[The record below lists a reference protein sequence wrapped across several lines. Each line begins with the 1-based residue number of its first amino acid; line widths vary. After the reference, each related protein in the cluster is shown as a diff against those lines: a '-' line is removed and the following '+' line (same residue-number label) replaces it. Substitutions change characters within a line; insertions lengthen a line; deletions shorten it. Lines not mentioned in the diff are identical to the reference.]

1 MLASIIRTLV
11 PVIVGVLLGWAAKAG
26 FDLPAGAVT
35 EVVTVALTTGYYTVS
50 RLLEQQWP
58 QLGRILLSLG
68 LTSAGSPVYA
78 RVSNGTAGRLPR
90 A

>member
-11 PVIVGVLLGWAAKAG
+11 PVVVGVLLGWAAKVG

-35 EVVTVALTTGYYTVS
+35 EVVTVALTTVYYAVA
-50 RLLEQQWP
+50 RLLEQEWP
-58 QLGRILLSLG
+58 QVGRFLLSLG
-68 LTSAGSPVYA
+68 LTKAGSPQYA
-78 RVSNGTAGRLPR
+78 RVASGAQRLPR

>member
-11 PVIVGVLLGWAAKAG
+11 PVVVGVLLGWAAKVG

-35 EVVTVALTTGYYTVS
+35 EVVTVVLTTAYYAIS
-50 RLLEQQWP
+50 RLIEEQWP
-58 QLGRILLSLG
+58 GLGRILLSLG
-68 LTSAGSPVYA
+68 F
-78 RVSNGTAGRLPR
+78 TAKQPTYRKVG